1 MENLMKKISQ
11 KRNRFS
17 WLASE
22 LIYKFSKDEK
32 TIDGDYITYGFEKLK
47 ESIEL
52 KESCQMFRLLIFYAS
67 RLKNWEYMEYISE
80 KLFKISTQNE
90 KYSRLLCSV
99 AKYIQHLEFQD
110 FENFSFSREEEGYFD
125 FFYLKAIANN
135 NISLFNFCLNHISI
149 QNEFD
154 SIFVFLNGK
163 VKDNKSIEPHRKIFL
178 LIVIIK

>member
-17 WLASE
+17 WLTSE
-22 LIYKFSKDEK
+22 LIYKFSNDEK
-32 TIDGDYITYGFEKLK
+32 IIDRDYITYGFEKLK

-67 RLKNWEYMEYISE
+67 RLKNWEYMEFISE
-80 KLFKISTQNE
+80 KLFKISSQNE

-110 FENFSFSREEEGYFD
+110 FENFSFSQEEEGYFD

-135 NISLFNFCLNHISI
+135 DISLFKFCLNHISI

-154 SIFVFLNGK
+154 SIFFFLNGK
-163 VKDNKSIEPHRKIFL
+163 VRLKTTLNLIEKSFY
-178 LIVIIK
+178 